1 MDNNNWEFIKAC
13 RVLLKKPKVECK
25 SEERFEDDPRAINE
39 QEVGKVSKQ
48 SVGYVYSESSMA
60 DIIIETK
67 K

>member
-13 RVLLKKPKVECK
+13 RELLKKPKVECK